1 MKNTLVLPIN
11 DSLWQ
16 IIPAN
21 YELYQTVCETLTK
34 NKYDYA
40 VLKNSVFVDLKGI
53 EILYVAG
60 FQWVRDM
67 KA

>member
-21 YELYQTVCETLTK
+21 YELYQTVCETLTE
-34 NKYDYA
+34 NKCHHA
-40 VLKNSVFVDLKGI
+40 ILKNSVFVNNKGI